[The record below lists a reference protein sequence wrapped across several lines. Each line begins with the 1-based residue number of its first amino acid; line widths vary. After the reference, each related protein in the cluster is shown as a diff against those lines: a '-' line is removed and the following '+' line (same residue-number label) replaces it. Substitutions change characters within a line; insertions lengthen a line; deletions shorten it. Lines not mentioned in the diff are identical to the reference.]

1 MKKVKILKKLIE
13 RMEDLKDRPSDAFMN
28 GYNRGLDSA
37 ISLIEDKIKAIE
49 KQLTIP
55 DVSGMFSSKKI
66 EQAYKD
72 GVRDGILNG
81 YGYFDEENYR

>member
-1 MKKVKILKKLIE
+1 MLKKLIE

-49 KQLTIP
+49 NAE
-55 DVSGMFSSKKI
+55 D
-66 EQAYKD
+66 
-72 GVRDGILNG
+72 
-81 YGYFDEENYR
+81 